1 MSYNCTISFTHIAP
15 EDVFQFMT
23 DIKKACTE
31 RLEAIAKDE
40 YGYCPFV
47 RNSLVVNRDFAN
59 GITKE
64 QKEEAK
70 AWAHSL
76 FKWKIFYNQELGLL
90 GMMGLP
96 NALHDLFDGTVYF
109 QDSCDQ
115 DYDEKAW
122 EGIRVFEVLY
132 SKYMQFSDDHVK
144 KIYESKRDE
153 TFDEMMKDD
162 YPDATPEI
170 VKEKLD
176 YYRRTFC
183 YDKIWS
189 YFSQYLWDESKSV
202 FMSVYGNYEV
212 REIYSFIKF
221 CHMAQIAFEDDNM
234 DVFGPAIKKKQEAQ
248 KVSIEEVDDLLGG
261 LMDEI

>member
-1 MSYNCTISFTHIAP
+1 
-15 EDVFQFMT
+15 
-23 DIKKACTE
+23 
-31 RLEAIAKDE
+31 
-40 YGYCPFV
+40 
-47 RNSLVVNRDFAN
+47 VVNRDFAN

-70 AWAHSL
+70 AWAHNL
-76 FKWKIFYNQELGLL
+76 FKWKFFYNQELCLL

-221 CHMAQIAFEDDNM
+221 CHMAQVAFEDDNM

>member
-40 YGYCPFV
+40 YCYCPFV

-76 FKWKIFYNQELGLL
+76 FKWKIFYSQELGLL

-115 DYDEKAW
+115 DYDEKVW

-144 KIYESKRDE
+144 KIYESKRDI

-162 YPDATPEI
+162 YPDATPEV

-183 YDKIWS
+183 YYKIWS
-189 YFSQYLWDESKSV
+189 NFSQYLCDESKSV